1 MDLLPFFQW
10 SEETGLGRVIRE
22 SVWAFAV
29 VESIHLLALATM
41 GGAVLLVDMR
51 MLNLGLSGRSVAE
64 LAREA
69 QPWLRRG
76 LTVLIVSGIGLF
88 ASEAVKCYYSY
99 PFWVKMSALAAAIVF
114 TFTIRK
120 RVVQAASGNIPSGT
134 QMFVAVVS
142 MMLWFTVAASGRWI
156 GFSG

>member
-64 LAREA
+64 LGREA

-76 LTVLIVSGIGLF
+76 LVVLIISGIGLF

-99 PFWVKMSALAAAIVF
+99 PFWVKMSALFAAIIF
-114 TFTIRK
+114 TFTVRK
-120 RVVQAASGNIPSGT
+120 RVVLADGASGGT
-134 QMFVAVVS
+134 QMAVALVS
-142 MMLWFTVAASGRWI
+142 MALWFTVAASGRWI